1 MVLEISWV
9 SKNLTDF
16 YKHIKDKGED
26 GDLLTNQML
35 KMLLESQFDSSKLM
49 FRITMP
55 YLSYIL
61 ICLLYFSVF
70 IPYSVIPK
78 HGFFG
83 GPGERE
89 QTLLRLLVCLGTALT
104 SAAEI

>member
-1 MVLEISWV
+1 
-9 SKNLTDF
+9 
-16 YKHIKDKGED
+16 
-26 GDLLTNQML
+26 
-35 KMLLESQFDSSKLM
+35 M
-49 FRITMP
+49 FRITLP

-78 HGFFG
+78 YGFFG

-89 QTLLRLLVCLGTALT
+89 QTILRLLVCFGTVLT
-104 SAAEI
+104 SATEVY